1 MLGWSMTVMVN
12 VLQVLKSPS
21 LPKNALEE
29 AWFLLY
35 ASISRARPSLWP
47 GSFSFVPSRLVDRV
61 ILMPAYRELKPHFID
76 KSRMMENNNALN
88 LFQFCVTQGYV
99 EQGAIAKKSSLIS
112 QRETPAQLSNKT
124 RRSWCC
130 VLENKMICCIWH
142 AELGLT
148 HLLIGQDIIFKQF
161 SSQLTISQLLLIRK
175 SNLWCVVNLETFM
188 RC

>member
-1 MLGWSMTVMVN
+1 MLGRSMTVMVN

-76 KSRMMENNNALN
+76 KSRMIENNKRDSDTFAVMTGDRKK
-88 LFQFCVTQGYV
+88 LFQSEGT
-99 EQGAIAKKSSLIS
+99 LD
-112 QRETPAQLSNKT
+112 
-124 RRSWCC
+124 
-130 VLENKMICCIWH
+130 M
-142 AELGLT
+142 
-148 HLLIGQDIIFKQF
+148 
-161 SSQLTISQLLLIRK
+161 
-175 SNLWCVVNLETFM
+175 
-188 RC
+188 

>member
-47 GSFSFVPSRLVDRV
+47 GSFSFVPSRLVERV

-148 HLLIGQDIIFKQF
+148 HLLIGQDNQF
-161 SSQLTISQLLLIRK
+161 SSTHHLSASAHKKVQFVM
-175 SNLWCVVNLETFM
+175 C
-188 RC
+188 C